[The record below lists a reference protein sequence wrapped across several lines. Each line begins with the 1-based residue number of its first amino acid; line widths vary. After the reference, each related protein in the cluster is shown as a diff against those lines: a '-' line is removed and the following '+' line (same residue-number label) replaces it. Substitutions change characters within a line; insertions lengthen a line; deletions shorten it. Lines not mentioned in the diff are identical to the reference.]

1 MAEIARVTR
10 APVFH
15 MPSISQAVVH
25 GGTVY
30 VSGVLGTL
38 GTSVELVGGGI
49 EAETRQAVA
58 NLVHVLDAAGSSL
71 DNLLKGTDR
80 GLPPDGGDL
89 RRTDYVPTG
98 AHDGVRHSTP
108 PQRRDRARCHR
119 RGLADAMSDAD
130 SYVRARGLFAE
141 AVRAADPTRAVP
153 ACPGWSI
160 HDLLAHQVHQ
170 LRGTVDGSF
179 PFEDALTRLTASV
192 TSERAAAAERQDA
205 WIAQGIT
212 ELRSKS
218 IAELIEHWDHLV
230 RHAGAGALQVLAPDL
245 IVHLFDLL
253 AALGRTDHRDDPC
266 VTEALE
272 FWAPFASVNPDDA
285 DEKFE
290 VLRAITGRRARVQAQ
305 SLPDSA
311 ALYGWRAS
319 PLVE

>member
-1 MAEIARVTR
+1 
-10 APVFH
+10 
-15 MPSISQAVVH
+15 
-25 GGTVY
+25 
-30 VSGVLGTL
+30 
-38 GTSVELVGGGI
+38 
-49 EAETRQAVA
+49 
-58 NLVHVLDAAGSSL
+58 
-71 DNLLKGTDR
+71 
-80 GLPPDGGDL
+80 
-89 RRTDYVPTG
+89 
-98 AHDGVRHSTP
+98 
-108 PQRRDRARCHR
+108 
-119 RGLADAMSDAD
+119 MSDAD